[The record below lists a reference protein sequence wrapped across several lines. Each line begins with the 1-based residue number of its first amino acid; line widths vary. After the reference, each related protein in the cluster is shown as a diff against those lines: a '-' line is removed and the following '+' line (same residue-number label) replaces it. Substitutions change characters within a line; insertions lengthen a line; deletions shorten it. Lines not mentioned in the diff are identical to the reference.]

1 MGDAMTQWDGDAA
14 GGMSQCHWV
23 GLGWVG
29 QSTWGP
35 VQVLVEGGLVPG
47 GFTGCA
53 CAEIQCGSLIRLFT
67 GLQSSPRLMPLGAS
81 HPSGVAPAGLVSHR
95 WWLGELLVPGQSWCV
110 PHCWVVAKLVL

>member
-1 MGDAMTQWDGDAA
+1 MGWKGLAGGGCSGSVCGVERGMGDAMTQWDGDAA

-53 CAEIQCGSLIRLFT
+53 CAEIQCGSLI
-67 GLQSSPRLMPLGAS
+67 
-81 HPSGVAPAGLVSHR
+81 
-95 WWLGELLVPGQSWCV
+95 
-110 PHCWVVAKLVL
+110 